1 LFACCR
7 GKLERDLSL
16 VRKRAFNDGTV
27 AFGIVSDI
35 SVSISGS
42 GLWIA
47 KSGETVIPATF
58 A

>member
-1 LFACCR
+1 VIYP
-7 GKLERDLSL
+7 L
-16 VRKRAFNDGTV
+16 VRKRALNDVAV